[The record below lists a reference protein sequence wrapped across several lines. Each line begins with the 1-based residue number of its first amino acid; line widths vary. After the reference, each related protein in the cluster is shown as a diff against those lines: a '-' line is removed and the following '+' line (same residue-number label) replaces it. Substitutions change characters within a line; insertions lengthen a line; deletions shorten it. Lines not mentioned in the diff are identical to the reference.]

1 MIKRLTFKDIV
12 GKEFTLYTVTR
23 GGSIRK
29 SIVKAQ
35 YNKSFFDGYEK
46 IPMDASALHLNKKG
60 NIDIGWGYACFIN
73 ADEAAELATR
83 IVTTKYN
90 NSIKQ
95 IKKVTNT

>member
-1 MIKRLTFKDIV
+1 MNKRLTFKDVV
-12 GKEFTLYTVTR
+12 GKDFTLYTVTR

-35 YNKSFFDGYEK
+35 YSKSFFDGYEK
-46 IPMDASALHLNKKG
+46 IPMDASSLHLNKNG
-60 NIDIGWGYACFIN
+60 NIHCGWGYACLIN

-90 NSIKQ
+90 NSIDK